1 MSSVLL
7 ECHGVREIGSRSEV
21 FCCNGSLLIADVDRY
36 LSRYTLTYSPYS
48 DPILPTPEKLHVRV
62 KNTSAVPLRAAYL
75 HGPYTLYAACYPAD
89 FDPNEKYE
97 QHETYGMP
105 QFEPY
110 LKAGGSWDA
119 SITVPQRLRH
129 GVRQTA
135 AEDQGSDQTERTV
148 TWVIEIVSQVIF
160 SASAAVHFELFVG
173 RDEKAVNIGSVVGI
187 GNNGLPPPAQV
198 HEHWRHRKK
207 GTTAIA
213 HKGVFSKS
221 ISLAVDDTAS
231 LWNTPPLPA
240 SGEKHRDSHDR
251 QHAVTTPPADAS
263 SETTDPAASKQPRR
277 RKKVH
282 LVILTHGLHSNL
294 GADMLYLKESI
305 DSAARK
311 ARQEARER
319 RHRRR
324 SRQSQETNSETVYVK

>member
-1 MSSVLL
+1 M
-7 ECHGVREIGSRSEV
+7 
-21 FCCNGSLLIADVDRY
+21 
-36 LSRYTLTYSPYS
+36 
-48 DPILPTPEKLHVRV
+48 
-62 KNTSAVPLRAAYL
+62 PLRAAYL
-75 HGPYTLYAACYPAD
+75 HGPYTLYAACYPAN

-97 QHETYGMP
+97 RHETHGMP

-119 SITVPQRLRH
+119 TITVPQRLRH
-129 GVRQTA
+129 GIQQNS
-135 AEDQGSDQTERTV
+135 AESQESDQTERTV

-173 RDEKAVNIGSVVGI
+173 RDEKAVNIGSLVGI
-187 GNNGLPPPAQV
+187 GNNGLSPPAQV
-198 HEHWRHRKK
+198 HEHWRHKKK

-213 HKGVFSKS
+213 TKGVFSKS

-231 LWNTPPLPA
+231 LWNTPPLPV
-240 SGEKHRDSHDR
+240 SGDIYRDLQYHQR
-251 QHAVTTPPADAS
+251 VGTAPPAAD
-263 SETTDPAASKQPRR
+263 TKRMDPAASQQR
-277 RKKVH
+277 RKRKRVH

-319 RHRRR
+319 RHRRK
-324 SRQSQETNSETVYVK
+324 SRQGQETDFETVYVEYNQADYLGEG